1 MEALRT
7 LILDD
12 IINLIQDNQEAG
24 IITLSDANR
33 LRSLIQKLYN
43 HLYAHYDEFIK
54 GGFNDMMEDGLV
66 LDVDII
72 EAELTKKVTERVT
85 KEVTD
90 QVTQQVTQQ
99 NQTSTIRKLYSK
111 LGDVFKVAE
120 LLDISVDTVKVA
132 I

>member
-1 MEALRT
+1 
-7 LILDD
+7 
-12 IINLIQDNQEAG
+12 
-24 IITLSDANR
+24 
-33 LRSLIQKLYN
+33 
-43 HLYAHYDEFIK
+43 
-54 GGFNDMMEDGLV
+54 MMEDGLV